1 MSDPIPSGSTF
12 FIAEEDDINK
22 EGKQEEAKQAVQ
34 AAPFLDE
41 VMAWFDE
48 QIQACDS
55 NRLTIDVRERYE
67 VSTDEA
73 ITALDI
79 VRQTLEEKKAEL
91 SNLKINLG
99 QVFHVGLH
107 FSSVQSYEAHL
118 TSNVSA
124 NAKAVKLIKGE
135 YMAEEANDV
144 VQDVAP
150 VTDAVVDTVE
160 TTTDPSSEVEQT
172 AEETQADT
180 EVEAEESTEETA
192 EAETDSVEE
201 NTEELKPKSQNRFQ
215 RLANENRELKDHVKQ
230 LEALKVP
237 TEEDYIDS
245 GMDATE
251 AKLSAL
257 EANLQQRDAVESIVN
272 LNQSVESDLEQ
283 TMREYPQLDPQ
294 SKQFN
299 EKLASSVMAQYD
311 RDSGAEYDQSG
322 IMIRTSQLPYEY
334 IKDKMNLVGMASA
347 QAKVEAQKNVESM
360 VAHADTPS
368 STAPTQDPKTETTE
382 QMRERLAGIKF

>member
-1 MSDPIPSGSTF
+1 
-12 FIAEEDDINK
+12 
-22 EGKQEEAKQAVQ
+22 
-34 AAPFLDE
+34 
-41 VMAWFDE
+41 
-48 QIQACDS
+48 
-55 NRLTIDVRERYE
+55 
-67 VSTDEA
+67 
-73 ITALDI
+73 
-79 VRQTLEEKKAEL
+79 
-91 SNLKINLG
+91 
-99 QVFHVGLH
+99 
-107 FSSVQSYEAHL
+107 
-118 TSNVSA
+118 
-124 NAKAVKLIKGE
+124 
-135 YMAEEANDV
+135 MAEEANDV
-144 VQDVAP
+144 VQDTP

-160 TTTDPSSEVEQT
+160 TTTDTSSEVEQT
-172 AEETQADT
+172 AEETQADAPA
-180 EVEAEESTEETA
+180 EAEESTDSTA

-215 RLANENRELKDHVKQ
+215 RLANENRELKDQVKQ
-230 LEALKVP
+230 LESLKVP

-257 EANLQQRDAVESIVN
+257 EANLQQRDAVESIVS
-272 LNQSVESDLEQ
+272 LNHSVDSDLEQ

-299 EKLASSVMAQYD
+299 EKLAASVMAQYD
-311 RDSGAEYDQSG
+311 RDSGAEYDKSG